1 MAILKRVLILVG
13 IIIFLGVNIH
23 AVDSY
28 IIVDKS
34 YSMNGFFNT
43 GTMKKVYEIVWAELK
58 KSRRFSNPRLYAF
71 DDDGIDPYTF
81 FTGIIPSGFTRI
93 DLALERAL
101 AEKPELIMLLTDNIQ
116 HPGAGQPPGEVMA
129 FYNLMKQDLVEWVF
143 IFPLKMEFSG
153 VTYGADGKHNI
164 VFNGK
169 RAALL
174 YAILLK
180 KEGCSD
186 QERQERENEFKDITG
201 KIDKLINSL
210 RIRCKPLEKGVDMKL
225 LELKQ
230 PLGHGKPNITS
241 EGVRIK
247 FNEFTSAPRFSM
259 KIKVTSLYENI
270 VVSKASIEGSVEGV
284 TVGEI
289 ETKGLINDIKDRDV
303 EISVTPDTIE
313 DLTPGL
319 IEERYHIAVK
329 IQNLNLKDD
338 LGAIIKMAVMKEA
351 SVISIKV
358 ILRIKI
364 PKQNLQLI
372 PELLDRY
379 STNSLD
385 APSRIYGL
393 DKLVPVLTEKDA
405 VEIEKPIRFFI
416 DMPYPS
422 WPKWVFFGLLAAI
435 IGAIVLGFIFYK
447 TMKKTFILKINT
459 KEIETLIFF
468 PFAWKKLYSDYGV
481 MGRAKLKGKDKMAVK
496 LFTGFQWL
504 PKREDEGD
512 LKTFD
517 SVESISFSLSTKEE
531 DVLHIE
537 LIPMKSKEEEKEVS
551 YANNPNIFTD
561 EED

>member
-1 MAILKRVLILVG
+1 MAILKRILILVG

-23 AVDSY
+23 AVDSFV
-28 IIVDKS
+28 IVDKS

-43 GTMKKVYEIVWAELK
+43 GTMKKVYEIIRAELM
-58 KSRRFSNPRLYAF
+58 KSRRFSNLRLYAF
-71 DDDGIDPYTF
+71 DEDGIDPYTLF
-81 FTGIIPSGFTRI
+81 SGIIPSGFTRI

-101 AEKPELIMLLTDNIQ
+101 AERPELIMMLTDNIQ

-143 IFPLKMEFSG
+143 IFPLKMEFRG

-164 VFNGK
+164 VFNGQ

-180 KEGCSD
+180 KEDCTA
-186 QERQERENEFKDITG
+186 QERQEREDEFLKTTG
-201 KIDKLINSL
+201 NIDKSINSL
-210 RIRCKPLEKGVDMKL
+210 RIRCKPLEKGVKMDL
-225 LELKQ
+225 VELKQ
-230 PLGHGKPNITS
+230 PQGHGKPTITS

-247 FNEFTSAPRFSM
+247 FKQFTSAPRFSM
-259 KIKVTSLYENI
+259 KLKITSLYENI
-270 VVSKASIEGSVEGV
+270 LVSKASIEGV
-284 TVGEI
+284 TLGEI

-303 EISVTPDTIE
+303 EIIVTPDTIE

-319 IEERYHIAVK
+319 IEERYRIAVK
-329 IQNLNLKDD
+329 FLNLSLKDD
-338 LGAIIKMAVMKEA
+338 LGSIIKMAFMKE

-379 STNSLD
+379 STNSLND
-385 APSRIYGL
+385 PSKIYGL
-393 DKLVPVLTEKDA
+393 DKLVPVLAEKDA

-422 WPKWVFFGLLAAI
+422 WPQWAFFGILVAI
-435 IGAIVLGFIFYK
+435 ILAVFLWYIVYK
-447 TMKKTFILKINT
+447 GMKKTFILKINT
-459 KEIETLIFF
+459 KEKETLIFF

-481 MGRAKLKGKDKMAVK
+481 MCRAKLKGKDKMAVK
-496 LFTGFQWL
+496 LFIGFQWL